1 MVSSGMG
8 PDPTCGVGV
17 AVGGPEVAVDV
28 AVAPGI
34 EVAVDVGTGVKV
46 TVEVG
51 VGPAACLE
59 RPASPVVSCC
69 PVTKNNNP
77 LPVIQGF
84 VRGESKGETQALRPR
99 IAYIADIACRR
110 TADDE
115 GRVGGGVVECHSGRA
130 IDLYGNRQ
138 VSIDKIGRIV
148 KHGLGTIK
156 DSIQHKGGRVT
167 SPNDAPIHINGE
179 GAVVADC
186 DNDK

>member
-34 EVAVDVGTGVKV
+34 EVAVDVAVGTGVEV

-84 VRGESKGETQALRPR
+84 VRGGIEGGNPSAQA
-99 IAYIADIACRR
+99 ADRLHC
-110 TADDE
+110 
-115 GRVGGGVVECHSGRA
+115 GYC
-130 IDLYGNRQ
+130 L
-138 VSIDKIGRIV
+138 
-148 KHGLGTIK
+148 
-156 DSIQHKGGRVT
+156 
-167 SPNDAPIHINGE
+167 
-179 GAVVADC
+179 
-186 DNDK
+186 